1 MPFNTYPYELPPLP
15 YALNALEPIID
26 EETMFYHFTRHFQNY
41 CNTLNFLLEPYPT
54 LQTLTLEE
62 ILSENFRLPPRDAQA
77 ILNNA
82 GAVYN
87 HYLYFNGLSPI
98 GTGNHQPQ
106 GLLLDTINQT
116 FGSFESFQRIFIQ
129 QGLSVF
135 GSGWTMLGV
144 NARDQLDII
153 NLKDQYTS
161 IQYMLRPLVIVDV
174 WEHAYYLKHKNDR
187 QSYLENIWSI
197 INWPAIA

>member
-26 EETMFYHFTRHFQNY
+26 EENMFYHYTRHFQNY

-62 ILSENFRLPPRDAQA
+62 LLTENFRLPPRDAQA

-82 GAVYN
+82 GAIYN
-87 HYLYFNGLSPI
+87 HYLYFNGLSPV
-98 GTGNHQPQ
+98 GSGNHLPQ

-116 FGSFESFQRIFIQ
+116 FGSFENFRRMFIQ

-135 GSGWTMLGV
+135 GSGWTMLGI

-174 WEHAYYLKHKNDR
+174 WEHAYYLKHKTDP
-187 QSYLENIWSI
+187 QSYLEDIWRI
-197 INWPAIA
+197 INWPSIT